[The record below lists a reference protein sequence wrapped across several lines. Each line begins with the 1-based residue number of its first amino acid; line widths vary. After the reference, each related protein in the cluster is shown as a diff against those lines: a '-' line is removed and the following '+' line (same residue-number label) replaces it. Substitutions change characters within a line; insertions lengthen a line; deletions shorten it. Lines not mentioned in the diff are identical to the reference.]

1 MPEANE
7 MEHRIRTVE
16 DNVLLIHRDL
26 KEMSTNVGRLASAME
41 KLTEIQFNQ
50 KLMEERMETRHAQLK
65 KADTAIHE
73 RIDKVEEKCVNPTL
87 IENASKGAAAHGYIL
102 WTAKIIIL
110 GVLGTAATAIIWA
123 IKMGA

>member
-16 DNVLLIHRDL
+16 DNVMLIHRDL

-65 KADTAIHE
+65 KADVTIHE
-73 RIDKVEEKCVNPTL
+73 RIDKIEAKCPDANL
-87 IENASKGAAAHGYIL
+87 IEAASKGAAAHGYIL

-123 IKMGA
+123 LKMGA